1 MLCSVRVK
9 GRLLEY
15 LYASGFDER
24 IKWSISRIFVKNFKD
39 IPNYLLLVQTHW
51 IVLIAMLKKWR
62 LSWVSYSAVF
72 DD

>member
-1 MLCSVRVK
+1 MV
-9 GRLLEY
+9 
-15 LYASGFDER
+15 D
-24 IKWSISRIFVKNFKD
+24 FKD
-39 IPNYLLLVQTHW
+39 IHKELQGYSKLLVTILVQTHW